1 MDLIFISSFATDDD
15 ETVLCLRAWYKYT
28 FLVDMQ
34 CSNVIPYT
42 DIIVVFIG
50 YTMDMLANI
59 IYLLD
64 ATALAKPT
72 CELTGSNDE

>member
-1 MDLIFISSFATDDD
+1 MSKSIVQVHIPGRHA
-15 ETVLCLRAWYKYT
+15 V
-28 FLVDMQ
+28 